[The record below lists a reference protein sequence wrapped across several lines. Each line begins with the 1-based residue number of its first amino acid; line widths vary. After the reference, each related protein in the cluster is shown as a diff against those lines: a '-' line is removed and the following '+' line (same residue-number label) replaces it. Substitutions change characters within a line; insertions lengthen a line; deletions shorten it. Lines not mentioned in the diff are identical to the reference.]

1 MKVEDGKMRNVKR
14 LKRIIYG
21 RTMIVITLLLV
32 QIIILLGVFVWLR
45 KYTVLFYGGFSF
57 ISVVVMIAIL
67 NEKTDPSFQ
76 ISWLIPVL
84 VIPIFGSLFYLFV
97 HRSAYVCLGMYV
109 CLHASLGVHGGWKTA
124 SGALECSYRQL

>member
-84 VIPIFGSLFYLFV
+84 VIPIFGSLFYLLDRKSV
-97 HRSAYVCLGMYV
+97 V
-109 CLHASLGVHGGWKTA
+109 
-124 SGALECSYRQL
+124 